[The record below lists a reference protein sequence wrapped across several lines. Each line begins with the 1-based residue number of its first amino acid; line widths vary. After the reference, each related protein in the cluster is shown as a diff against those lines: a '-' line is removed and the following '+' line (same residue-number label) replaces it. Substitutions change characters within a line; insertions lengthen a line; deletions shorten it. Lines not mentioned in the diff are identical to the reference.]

1 MKNKYFDLFD
11 ILGFFSSYKIE
22 LPNEYLPIENT
33 CNLVSSEDIFSTLDY
48 PEKNRSKMDGY
59 AFDIKSVDISKKI
72 KIVGFLGANETFKRK
87 LEANECVKCS
97 TGSNLNNNLNTI
109 VPVEYCIE
117 KDGYIFVDKD
127 FNFNDNYIEKRGS
140 VLKKGELILGKNS
153 IVDHRIIERFA
164 LNRLNCISVRKKP
177 NIAVIST
184 GSEITETFYSS
195 NAIINS
201 NYYMISSFL
210 KSKDVPFSYLG
221 VVKDRKEDIVNIVS
235 EALKIYDVVMTF
247 GGTALGEKDLLKNV
261 INDLNGKLL
270 FDGVN
275 ASPGKTFKF
284 AVVGSKPMFIFPGN
298 PASAS
303 ICIELFFDIFLNN
316 IYYEEKYRLIDA
328 TAKFSLNKKKGF
340 YKLIPGFFEI
350 DGDKIMFFDRSTKY
364 NKRKLGF
371 AIAVIKKEQESL
383 ESGETIQIYTSL

>member
-1 MKNKYFDLFD
+1 VKNKYFDLFD

-33 CNLVSSEDIFSTLDY
+33 CNLVSSEDIFSSLDY

-383 ESGETIQIYTSL
+383 KSGETIKIYTSL

>member
-33 CNLVSSEDIFSTLDY
+33 CNLVSSEDIFSSLDY

-72 KIVGFLGANETFKRK
+72 KVVGFLGANETFKRK

-383 ESGETIQIYTSL
+383 KSGETIKIYTSL

>member
-383 ESGETIQIYTSL
+383 KSGETIKIYTS

>member
-383 ESGETIQIYTSL
+383 KSGETIKIYTSL